1 MIKLILKSIIRLQ
14 NLTITSGAKMP
25 NWTLLIFLIRHF
37 ECVKFK
43 LGFDISVRY
52 PIQLN

>member
-1 MIKLILKSIIRLQ
+1 M
-14 NLTITSGAKMP
+14 TSGANMP

-43 LGFDISVRY
+43 FGFDMTKKHNY
-52 PIQLN
+52 